1 MDEKQFNDL
10 VEKVGLQVA
19 TRIKTEM
26 TAYEAKAKEIAAEA
40 VKNGGFITQAQYDE
54 QKTAAEKVITDLKAI
69 AKEQGDSLG
78 SLMEKITSGGAG
90 AKGKSVAQMLADNEA
105 KLKQVYDSRNGYVEF
120 LLEQKASGEFAMRP
134 FDSRN
139 ANKAVGVTAT
149 IDGLGGGTAS
159 ISQSLLTSTLL
170 RLGGSSAIESQYRN
184 TPWIFDLVNVST
196 SEFVSGMP
204 VVMYYEEIAKQGA
217 ATVVTE
223 GATKPLVQYS
233 YKLVSKTY
241 KKVAQ
246 LIQFTEEFSI
256 DFRRLQ
262 DDILNKGRIDLL
274 NVVNADILANVIAAA
289 TAYNTSSEFTGT
301 GTDMVDYVN
310 DFDAIA
316 AMAAQSENATL
327 GNLANAA
334 IMSTFKKYRMGV
346 TKDSMGA
353 YVNRPEVISGIS
365 FVGNPDMAANAI
377 VVGDLKQYNVILRGG
392 LIVRIGYN
400 GTDFAENKF
409 SVVMEQFY
417 YDYISDIRKPAI
429 VKGPDFATVRAA
441 IGDDSNS

>member
-1 MDEKQFNDL
+1 MDEKQFNEL

-19 TRIKTEM
+19 TRIKSEM
-26 TAYEAKAKEIAAEA
+26 SAYEVKAKEIAAEA
-40 VKNGGFITQAQYDE
+40 VKQGGFITQTQYDQ
-54 QKTAAEKVITDLKAI
+54 QKSAADSVIAELKAI
-69 AKEQGDSLG
+69 SKEQGESLG
-78 SLMEKITSGGAG
+78 SLMEKITSGGNQ
-90 AKGKSVAQMLADNEA
+90 KGKSVAQMLADHET
-105 KLKQVYDSRNGYVEF
+105 KLKEVYDNRNGYVEF
-120 LLEQKASGEFAMRP
+120 LLEQKANGEFAMRP

-139 ANKAVGVTAT
+139 ARKTAGVTAT

-170 RLGGSSAIESQYRN
+170 RLGGTSVIESQYRN

-223 GATKPLVQYS
+223 GATKPTVQYS

-246 LIQFTEEFSI
+246 LIQFSEEFSI

-274 NVVNADILANVIAAA
+274 NVVNADILANLISAA
-289 TAYNTSSEFTGT
+289 TVYNTASSFGSNAIPF
-301 GTDMVDYVN
+301 VN

-316 AMAAQSENATL
+316 AMAAQVDNATL

-334 IMSTFKKYRMGV
+334 IMSTFRKYRMGI
-346 TKDSMGA
+346 TKDEMGA
-353 YVNRPEVISGIS
+353 YLNRPEVLAGIN
-365 FVGNPDMAANAI
+365 FVGNPDMAATAI

-417 YDYISDIRKPAI
+417 FDYISDIRKPAI
-429 VKGPDFATVRAA
+429 VKGATFNDVRAQ
-441 IGDDSNS
+441 IGEDSTSS

>member
-1 MDEKQFNDL
+1 MDEKQLQEL
-10 VEKVGLQVA
+10 VEKVGNA
-19 TRIKTEM
+19 ASARIAEKFA
-26 TAYEAKAKEIAAEA
+26 AYEAKAKEIAAEA
-40 VKNGGFITQAQYDE
+40 VKNGGFITQKQYDD
-54 QKTAAEKVITDLKAI
+54 QKEASDTVITELKAI
-69 AKEQGDSLG
+69 AKEQGDTLG
-78 SLMEKITSGGAG
+78 GLMEKITSNP
-90 AKGKSVAQMLADNEA
+90 AKGKSVAQMLADHET
-105 KLKQVYDSRNGYVEF
+105 KLKEVYNSRNGYMEF

-139 ANKAVGVTAT
+139 ATKAAVTAT

-159 ISQSLLTSTLL
+159 ISQTLLASTLL
-170 RLGGSSAIESQYRN
+170 RLGGNSAIESQYRN

-204 VVMYYEEIAKQGA
+204 IVMYYEEIAKSGA

-223 GATKPLVQYS
+223 GATKPTVQYS

-246 LIQFTEEFSI
+246 LISFTEEFSI

-274 NVVNADILANVIAAA
+274 NVVNADVLANLIAAA
-289 TAYNTSSEFTGT
+289 TLYNTSSSFTGG
-301 GTDMVDYVN
+301 GTDMVEYVN

-316 AMAAQSENATL
+316 AMAAQVDNATL

-346 TKDSMGA
+346 TKDGTGA
-353 YVNRPEVISGIS
+353 YVNRPEVLNGIN
-365 FVGNPDMAANAI
+365 FVGNPDMAANAV

-417 YDYISDIRKPAI
+417 FDYISDVRKPAI
-429 VKGPDFATVRAA
+429 VKGPDFATVRDA
-441 IGDDSNS
+441 IGEDSTS

>member
-19 TRIKTEM
+19 TKIKNEM
-26 TAYEAKAKEIAAEA
+26 AAYEAKAKEIAAEA
-40 VKNGGFITQAQYDE
+40 VKQGGFITQVQYDQ
-54 QKTAAEKVITDLKAI
+54 QKNAADAVITELKAI
-69 AKEQGDSLG
+69 AKQQGEDLG
-78 SLMEKITSGGAG
+78 SLMEKITSGGANQ
-90 AKGKSVAQMLADNEA
+90 KGKSVAQMLKDHET
-105 KLKQVYDSRNGYVEF
+105 KLKEVYNARNGYCEF
-120 LLEQKASGEFAMRP
+120 ILEQKASGEFAMRP
-134 FDSRN
+134 FDTRN
-139 ANKAVGVTAT
+139 ATKDAAVTAT

-159 ISQSLLTSTLL
+159 ISQSLLASTLL
-170 RLGGSSAIESQYRN
+170 RLGGNSPIESQYRN

-204 VVMYYEEIAKQGA
+204 IVMYYEEIAKQGA

-289 TAYNTSSEFTGT
+289 TVYNTATEFAGS
-301 GTDMVDYVN
+301 DPVPFVN

-316 AMAAQSENATL
+316 AMAAQVDNATL

-334 IMSTFKKYRMGV
+334 IMSTFKKYRMGI
-346 TKDSMGA
+346 TKDEMGA
-353 YVNRPEVISGIS
+353 YINRPEVVAGID
-365 FVGNPDMAANAI
+365 FVGNPDMAADAI

-417 YDYISDIRKPAI
+417 FDYISDVRKPAI
-429 VKGPDFATVRAA
+429 VKGATFNDVRAQ
-441 IGDDSNS
+441 IGDDSTS

>member
-1 MDEKQFNDL
+1 MNEKEFNDL
-10 VEKVGLQVA
+10 VEKVGLQIA
-19 TRIKTEM
+19 TKIKNEM
-26 TAYEAKAKEIAAEA
+26 AQYEAKAKEIAAEA
-40 VKNGGFITQAQYDE
+40 VKNGGFITQAQFDE
-54 QKTAAEKVITDLKAI
+54 QKEASDKVIKELEAA
-69 AKEQGDSLG
+69 AKENGETIG
-78 SLMEKITSGGAG
+78 SLVEKITSNGKVGA
-90 AKGKSVAQMLADNEA
+90 KSVAQMLADNAPE
-105 KLKQVYDSRNGYVEF
+105 LKKVHDSGTGYKEF
-120 LLEQKASGEFAMRP
+120 LLEQKANGEFVMRP

-139 ANKAVGVTAT
+139 AQKIAGVTAT

-159 ISQSLLTSTLL
+159 ISQSLLASTLL
-170 RLGGSSAIESQYRN
+170 RLGGNSPIESQYRN

-196 SEFVSGMP
+196 SEFVSGVP
-204 VVMYYEEIAKQGA
+204 VVTYYEEIAKQGA
-217 ATVVTE
+217 PAVVTE

-233 YKLVSKTY
+233 YKLVSATY

-274 NVVNADILANVIAAA
+274 NVVNAAILANIISAA
-289 TAYNTSSEFTGT
+289 TVYNTAAQFGADSVPF
-301 GTDMVDYVN
+301 VN

-316 AMAAQSENATL
+316 AMAAQVDNATF
-327 GNLANAA
+327 GNMANAA
-334 IMSTFKKYRMGV
+334 LMSTFKKYRMGI
-346 TKDSMGA
+346 TKSETGE
-353 YVNRPEVISGIS
+353 YLNRPEVLSGIS
-365 FVGNPDMAANAI
+365 FVGNPDMAAQAV

-417 YDYISDIRKPAI
+417 FDYISDIRKPAI
-429 VKGPDFATVRAA
+429 VKGPTFNDVRAQ
-441 IGDDSNS
+441 IGEDSTSS